1 MRIYA
6 GNFPTITGFF
16 FFSFAF
22 HFQVKRSKTRLNA
35 HICLFLLFFSLRFFV
50 LQTFS
55 YGKYYFG
62 VKADSKLFRFFDCY
76 ANSHLENLQPNGKQN
91 KTKSNEQ
98 IFKWI
103 SIDLCTTQARLGV
116 IFKQSYHIQRTLH
129 LVDYWDFF
137 TQILSTFFLFI
148 RSSDEEIDLVQLLIL
163 FTIIHN
169 SNSTQH
175 FLI

>member
-1 MRIYA
+1 MFVIDHIWCIVRMLEKTWKSATKFTNDENTKFKCIFMP
-6 GNFPTITGFF
+6 GISPRLQVFF
-16 FFSFAF
+16 LFSFAF

-98 IFKWI
+98 NFKWI
-103 SIDLCTTQARLGV
+103 SIDLCTT
-116 IFKQSYHIQRTLH
+116 
-129 LVDYWDFF
+129 
-137 TQILSTFFLFI
+137 
-148 RSSDEEIDLVQLLIL
+148 
-163 FTIIHN
+163 
-169 SNSTQH
+169 
-175 FLI
+175 

>member
-1 MRIYA
+1 MQIILVMANTDFVCDWSYLMHRSNAGENLKERNKIYKRWKHKVQMRIYA

-16 FFSFAF
+16 LFSFSF

-98 IFKWI
+98 NFKWI
-103 SIDLCTTQARLGV
+103 SIDLCTT
-116 IFKQSYHIQRTLH
+116 
-129 LVDYWDFF
+129 
-137 TQILSTFFLFI
+137 
-148 RSSDEEIDLVQLLIL
+148 
-163 FTIIHN
+163 
-169 SNSTQH
+169 
-175 FLI
+175 

>member
-1 MRIYA
+1 MPGISPRLQV
-6 GNFPTITGFF
+6 
-16 FFSFAF
+16 FFSFFFAF

-76 ANSHLENLQPNGKQN
+76 ANVHLENLQPNGKQN
-91 KTKSNEQ
+91 KAKSNEQ

-103 SIDLCTTQARLGV
+103 SIDLCTTQARLDV
-116 IFKQSYHIQRTLH
+116 IFKQPYHIQRTLH
-129 LVDYWDFF
+129 EVDYWDFF
-137 TQILSTFFLFI
+137 MEILSTFFFI
-148 RSSDEEIDLVQLLIL
+148 HPIIGRRDRSSATSYT
-163 FTIIHN
+163 FYHN
-169 SNSTQH
+169 SQ
-175 FLI
+175 F